1 MALQK
6 MHYKPEQE
14 FLVLREFGRELFLLA
29 FLLKHTHRFK
39 GSREEDWGFK
49 SWYMMSTK
57 FQYILQV
64 VLQKHL

>member
-1 MALQK
+1 MAFQK
-6 MHYKPEQE
+6 IHYKLEQE
-14 FLVLREFGRELFLLA
+14 FLVLKEFGRELFLLA

-39 GSREEDWGFK
+39 GGTIK